1 MGAAIEFVLEDLLGY
16 PPEEVAKMKTEGAI

>member
-16 PPEEVAKMKTEGAI
+16 PPEEVVQMKTEGVV